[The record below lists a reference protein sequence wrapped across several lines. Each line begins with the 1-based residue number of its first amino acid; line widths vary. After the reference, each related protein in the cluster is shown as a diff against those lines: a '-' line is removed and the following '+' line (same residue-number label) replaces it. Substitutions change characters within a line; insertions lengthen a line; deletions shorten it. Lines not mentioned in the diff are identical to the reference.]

1 MINIISIFVLII
13 LIGLLINGIE
23 DVHKNTWSKSF
34 DSFVR
39 NTDMPIIAF
48 ENNGKVHNFVID
60 TGASLS
66 LIDARMLPYLEYN
79 KLDTT
84 CVAYGIDGNKKE
96 VNYVKLHLTE
106 GDMVFQEAFQVM
118 EDLGAFDNV
127 REAYGITITGLLG
140 LSFLEK
146 YGAILDL
153 NSNTIS
159 IKKK

>member
-1 MINIISIFVLII
+1 MINIISIFVII
-13 LIGLLINGIE
+13 VLIGLLINGVE

-39 NTDMPIIAF
+39 NIDMPIIAF
-48 ENNGKVHNFVID
+48 ENNGKVYNFVID

-79 KLDTT
+79 KLDAK
-84 CVAYGIDGNKKE
+84 CVTYGIDGNKKE
-96 VNYVKLHLTE
+96 VEYIKLNLTE
-106 GDMVFQEAFQVM
+106 GNMIFQEAFQVRD
-118 EDLGAFDNV
+118 DLGAFDNLK
-127 REAYGITITGLLG
+127 ESYGITVAGLLG
-140 LSFLEK
+140 LSFLER